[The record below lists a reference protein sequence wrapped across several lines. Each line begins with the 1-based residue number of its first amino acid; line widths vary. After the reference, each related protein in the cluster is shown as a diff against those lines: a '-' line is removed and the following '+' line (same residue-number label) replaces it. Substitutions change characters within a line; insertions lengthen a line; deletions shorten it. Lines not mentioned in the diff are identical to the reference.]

1 MSESRFIPPHQ
12 SLTRQLPPEGKPI
25 SKSGLVL
32 AAVAVYFMSVQ
43 IYPPSSVADATASPP
58 RGSLFESALCLKD
71 SVSIVF
77 SKKVDIF

>member
-1 MSESRFIPPHQ
+1 MIIREQIAPPHQ
-12 SLTRQLPPEGKPI
+12 SLTRQLSPEGKPI

-32 AAVAVYFMSVQ
+32 AAVAVYFMRVQ
-43 IYPPSSVADATASPP
+43 IFP
-58 RGSLFESALCLKD
+58 REEAYLRVRSCLKD